1 MNYISYYYRQVEWF
15 AAARLTPLGAGG
27 GFHEELQPGAG
38 GGRRGASVGPRGGT
52 RQGEMPRLWTLK
64 EWNLVKHQEKWWRT
78 KGNVGFWLGSRDFQ
92 QAKLGIS
99 PWNIGIEIM

>member
-38 GGRRGASVGPRGGT
+38 GGRRGASVGPRGGHAPGRNAT
-52 RQGEMPRLWTLK
+52 FMDVERMKPGETPGKMM
-64 EWNLVKHQEKWWRT
+64 EN
-78 KGNVGFWLGSRDFQ
+78 
-92 QAKLGIS
+92 
-99 PWNIGIEIM
+99 